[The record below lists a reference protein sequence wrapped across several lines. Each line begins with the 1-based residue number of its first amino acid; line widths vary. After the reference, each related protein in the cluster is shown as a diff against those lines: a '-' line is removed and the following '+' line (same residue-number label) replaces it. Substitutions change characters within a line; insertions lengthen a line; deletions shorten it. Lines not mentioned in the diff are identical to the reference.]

1 LRKPSSEFLDFG
13 HHNPTPGHHD
23 GACNGAGIS
32 AHHRRPR
39 LLHRAALCDPL
50 ANAVFQLAVFEP
62 VAGIPEVL
70 QSPCAPTPATKRP
83 LWLRLLRGTFVTVGK
98 IGLGLFLLFLF
109 AFGPLFVSYW
119 QAQRARAT
127 VHVGMTAPEVLHA
140 VTGWS
145 GLQVISHLPDPDN
158 AGINDTLAVSFGNSG
173 DGAYSVYN
181 FATRQSRDI
190 SEAEA
195 IAIFQGKLHDGY
207 GWHFLYTYNFFNQ
220 LVSFVVVFG
229 PDGRVTQVSLVG
241 HHWG

>member
-1 LRKPSSEFLDFG
+1 MALAMVLAFLLIIVVPDYFTVPLFVILW
-13 HHNPTPGHHD
+13 PTLFFSWPYLSRWL
-23 GACNGAGIS
+23 AFLKFSKAP
-32 AHHRRPR
+32 APPRPR
-39 LLHRAALCDPL
+39 P
-50 ANAVFQLAVFEP
+50 
-62 VAGIPEVL
+62 
-70 QSPCAPTPATKRP
+70 PATKRP